1 VQRALRQWGTIQRP
15 YATPDGQTED
25 DTVHSRLT
33 KAHLSPIQ
41 PPIGVK
47 RGVGDPVA
55 RARWRRCF
63 AFSLAFL
70 LFARIVLLDL
80 AVFFTWGSDLHGIG
94 HFLADIL
101 NGGHRL
107 SAGLRCHYRKR
118 LPQPLA
124 IALADLIS
132 HCRQLGGH
140 ILRPPS
146 GLHRS
151 SSSPTDKSRRLVM
164 PSRCQGLAFRL
175 RP

>member
-1 VQRALRQWGTIQRP
+1 MGHYPASLRNARWSNGRRHRSF
-15 YATPDGQTED
+15 QTD
-25 DTVHSRLT
+25 QS
-33 KAHLSPIQ
+33 SPFANST
-41 PPIGVK
+41 PIGVK
-47 RGVGDPVA
+47 RGVGYPVA